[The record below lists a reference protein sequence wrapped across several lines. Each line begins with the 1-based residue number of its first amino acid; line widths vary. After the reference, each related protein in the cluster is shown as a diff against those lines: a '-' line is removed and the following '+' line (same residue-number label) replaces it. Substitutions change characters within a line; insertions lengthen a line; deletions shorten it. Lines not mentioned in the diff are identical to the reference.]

1 MANLFD
7 DIQETEP
14 ATIVAGDT
22 LQWKRTDLGS
32 DYPNDQYTLSYEAL
46 LEGSGTTK
54 ISITAAASGN
64 DYLVNVAAATT
75 AAYTAG
81 TYQWRAF
88 ITRNSDS
95 ARISIDYGTWTV
107 TQDAATGSADPRTH
121 AKTMLDKIESLLEG
135 KADSDVANY
144 SIQGRS
150 LSKLSVDEL
159 LTWRNYYK
167 AEVQRELREERKR
180 NNQGTGAL
188 IKVRF

>member
-7 DIQETEP
+7 EISATEP
-14 ATIVAGDT
+14 VSIVAGDT
-22 LQWKRTDLGS
+22 LQWKRADLNS
-32 DYPNDQYTLSYEAL
+32 DYPNDQYTLSYEAV
-46 LEGSGTTK
+46 LEGDGTTK
-54 ISITAAASGN
+54 ISITASASGD
-64 DYLVNVAAATT
+64 DYLISVDKATT
-75 AAYTAG
+75 VAYSVGA
-81 TYQWRAF
+81 YQWRAF
-88 ITRNSDS
+88 ITRDSDG
-95 ARISIDYGTWTV
+95 ARASIDYGTWRV
-107 TQDAATGSADPRTH
+107 TQDAVTGTADPRTH

-135 KADSDVANY
+135 RADSDVANY

-167 AEVQRELREERKR
+167 AEVQREIREERKR

>member
-7 DIQETEP
+7 DIQETELK
-14 ATIVAGDT
+14 AIIAGDT
-22 LQWKRTDLGS
+22 LQWKRTDLSS
-32 DYPNDQYTLSYEAL
+32 DYPNDEYTLSYEAI
-46 LEGSGTTK
+46 LEGDGTTK
-54 ISITAAASGN
+54 ISIVASASGD
-64 DYLVNVAAATT
+64 DYLVSVDKATT
-75 AAYTAG
+75 ATYIAG
-81 TYQWRAF
+81 SYQWRAF
-88 ITRNSDS
+88 ITRDSDS
-95 ARISIDYGTWTV
+95 ARVSIDYGTWSV
-107 TQDAATGSADPRTH
+107 TQDAATGTADPRTH

-150 LSKLSVDEL
+150 LSKMSVDEL

-167 AEVQRELREERKR
+167 SEVQRELREERKR

>member
-7 DIQETEP
+7 DIPETEP
-14 ATIVAGDT
+14 KAVIAGDT

-32 DYPNDQYTLSYEAL
+32 DYPNDEYSLSYEAL
-46 LEGSGTTK
+46 LEGNGTTK
-54 ISITAAASGN
+54 ISISASARGE
-64 DYLVNVAAATT
+64 DYLVSVAAATT
-75 AAYTAG
+75 ATYTAG

-88 ITRNSDS
+88 ITRDSDS
-95 ARISIDYGTWTV
+95 ARISIGYGTWTV
-107 TQDAATGSADPRTH
+107 TQDAATGTADPRTH

-167 AEVQRELREERKR
+167 AEVQKEIREERKR